1 MKMKNVIAA
10 VSMSVLVGVTGNAV
24 AAGKDDFKKWD
35 GKKWDGKLAI
45 ITLGS
50 SSAIPMEYALCA
62 YPDEMKVRAQ
72 VIDTRGVTYLVLTA
86 SPSDLD
92 RILRCASKLP

>member
-10 VSMSVLVGVTGNAV
+10 VSMSVLVGVTGSAV
-24 AAGKDDFKKWD
+24 AAGKQDF
-35 GKKWDGKLAI
+35 KKWDGKLAI

-62 YPDEMKVRAQ
+62 YPDEMKVRTQ
-72 VIDTRGVTYLVLTA
+72 VIDTRGVTYLVLIA

>member
-1 MKMKNVIAA
+1 MKIKNVIAA
-10 VSMSVLVGVTGNAV
+10 VSMSVLVGITGSAV
-24 AAGKDDFKKWD
+24 AAGKPDFN
-35 GKKWDGKLAI
+35 KWDGKLAI
-45 ITLGS
+45 MALGS

-86 SPSDLD
+86 SPGDLD
-92 RILRCASKLP
+92 RIRRCASKLP

>member
-35 GKKWDGKLAI
+35 GKLAI

-50 SSAIPMEYALCA
+50 SSSIPMEYALCA